1 MIAEDVSHS
10 QKQTR
15 PACAGFC
22 KIYSRGL
29 QNMMPVF
36 LSHVVVRTVRADSIM
51 ELLTLCASQGSQLH
65 IRAEGR
71 EAHKSLEALRDLI
84 NNRFG
89 EEE

>member
-1 MIAEDVSHS
+1 MIAEDVLILRN
-10 QKQTR
+10 K
-15 PACAGFC
+15 
-22 KIYSRGL
+22 RGL
-29 QNMMPVF
+29 HARASAKFTAEVTKYDARVF
-36 LSHVVVRTVRADSIM
+36 VTRCGETVRADSIM